1 MSRSCRISVMAG
13 FHSRGMTK
21 KPAENTVTELK
32 STDRRKQHITIV
44 SETFPPEIN
53 GVANTIRHLCQGL
66 IQRGHQVTV
75 VRPRQ
80 AHEKTGL
87 LESSGNSLFSR
98 ELIVS
103 GLPLPG
109 YTDLRLGVARP
120 ATLRKLWQSRRPDSI
135 YVATQGPLGV
145 AAVTAAKRLG
155 IPVSSGFHTNFHS
168 YSRYYGLGALE
179 RILCAYGRWFH
190 NRTAI
195 TLVPTRQTQAVT
207 RKMGITNTGL
217 WSRGVDCQRFAPH
230 KRDPSLRQS
239 WGLTD
244 NDRAVLYVG
253 RLASEKN
260 LRMAAACFERIR
272 GLHPHA
278 RFILV
283 GDGPLRQP
291 LEERHPDYVFCGTQR
306 GESLAR
312 HYASGDLFLFPSKTD
327 TFGNVVLE
335 AMASGLGVVAFD
347 DAAAAE
353 HIRHDDNGLK
363 AALCEDEAFINN
375 ALRLADQPS
384 LLNRLRA
391 QARLDAL
398 DLSWNS
404 QIEQFEQ
411 LVLNPPAQARYH
423 AVNKQSIQIL

>member
-1 MSRSCRISVMAG
+1 
-13 FHSRGMTK
+13 
-21 KPAENTVTELK
+21 VTESK

-53 GVANTIRHLCQGL
+53 GVANTMRHLCQGL

-75 VRPRQ
+75 VRPQ
-80 AHEKTGL
+80 QPHEQKGL
-87 LESSGNSLFSR
+87 SESSGNSLFSR

-103 GLPLPG
+103 GLPVPG
-109 YTDLRLGVARP
+109 YTDLRFGAARP
-120 ATLRKLWQSRRPDSI
+120 STLRKLWQSRRPDSV

-145 AAVTAAKRLG
+145 AAVSAARRLG

-168 YSRYYGLGALE
+168 YSRYYGLGAME
-179 RILCAYGRWFH
+179 GVLCAYGRWFH

-207 RKMGITNTGL
+207 RKMGITHTGL
-217 WSRGVDCQRFAPH
+217 WSRGVDCQRFTPH
-230 KRDPSLRQS
+230 KRDPSLRQN
-239 WGLTD
+239 WGLAD
-244 NDRAVLYVG
+244 NDRAVMYVG

-260 LRMAAACFERIR
+260 LRMAVACFERIR

-283 GDGPLRQP
+283 GDGPMRQQ

-306 GESLAR
+306 GDNLAR

-335 AMASGLGVVAFD
+335 AMASGLAVVAYD

-353 HIRHDDNGLK
+353 HIRHDVNGLK
-363 AALCEDEAFINN
+363 AALSEDEAFINH
-375 ALRLADQPS
+375 ALRLTDQPS
-384 LLNRLRA
+384 LLNRVRA

-398 DLSWNS
+398 ELSWNS
-404 QIEQFEQ
+404 QIEQFEH
-411 LVLNPPAQARYH
+411 LVFNLPAQARYH
-423 AVNKQSIQIL
+423 AANKQSIQIL